1 MKFVFASFS
10 RWRSLLGRERLDR
23 ELSEELASH
32 LEMHIA
38 DNVRAGMTPEEA
50 RRNALIKLGG
60 VEQTKEKYRER
71 GGWPLLESLTQDL
84 RFGSRMLRKNPAF
97 TAIAVLTLA
106 LGIGAST
113 AVFSVVNT
121 ILLKPL
127 PYANSERIYMAWHVP
142 PGGAYLGFS
151 KAP

>member
-1 MKFVFASFS
+1 MKFVFASFT
-10 RWRSLLGRERLDR
+10 RLQNLFRRTRLDR

-71 GGWPLLESLTQDL
+71 GGWPLLETW
-84 RFGSRMLRKNPAF
+84 RKICDSGCACC
-97 TAIAVLTLA
+97 
-106 LGIGAST
+106 
-113 AVFSVVNT
+113 
-121 ILLKPL
+121 
-127 PYANSERIYMAWHVP
+127 ERIRGSP
-142 PGGAYLGFS
+142 PS
-151 KAP
+151 PCSR